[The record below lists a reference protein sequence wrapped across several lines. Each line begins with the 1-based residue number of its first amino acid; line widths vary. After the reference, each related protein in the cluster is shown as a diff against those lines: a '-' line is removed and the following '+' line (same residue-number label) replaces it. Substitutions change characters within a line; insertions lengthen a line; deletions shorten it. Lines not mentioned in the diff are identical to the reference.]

1 MLNKLVEFLISILDL
16 FRFWEVIDSGE
27 WGLRFTFGVAG
38 KDFGPG
44 IHWKAPFNA
53 QNYLAFST
61 KIDSTELEEQT
72 LTSKDG
78 VVMTVQ
84 GYLKYRISPKKAYE
98 FVVELDEG
106 TALFDFGRAAVA
118 QVVENNPHDLPAYEF
133 EKQVLAA
140 CRQHLNQFGFKF
152 LSFGLTQRA
161 PTRTYR
167 IIGMQTGGGS
177 G

>member
-1 MLNKLVEFLISILDL
+1 MLNKLIEFLISILDL
-16 FRFWEVIDSGE
+16 FRFWEVIEDGE

-38 KDFGPG
+38 KDFAPG
-44 IHWKAPFNA
+44 IHWKAPFNV
-53 QNYLAFST
+53 QEYITFST

-72 LTSKDG
+72 LTSLDG

-84 GYLKYRISPKKAYE
+84 GYLKYRVLPAKAYE

-106 TALFDFGRAAVA
+106 SALFDFGRAAVA
-118 QVVENNPHDLPAYEF
+118 KVVEENKHDVPAAVF
-133 EKQVLAA
+133 EEQVLTAV
-140 CRQHLNQFGFKF
+140 RSHLNRFGYKF
-152 LSFGLTQRA
+152 LAFGLTQRA